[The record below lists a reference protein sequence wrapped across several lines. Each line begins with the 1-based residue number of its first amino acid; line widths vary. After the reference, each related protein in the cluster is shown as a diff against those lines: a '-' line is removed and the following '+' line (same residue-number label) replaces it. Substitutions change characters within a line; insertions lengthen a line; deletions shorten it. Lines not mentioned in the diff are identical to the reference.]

1 MPLTRR
7 HCLKTFA
14 STFGLAFS
22 AGSAVS
28 RMLAAQ
34 VSSKADSSKLA
45 MPGLFRGRVVAV
57 EHPGCIIAGR
67 YQAEPVQQMMRK
79 GMTELTGADAS
90 ADAWRMFVQPG
101 DIVGIK
107 VNPVGQPNVISAA
120 EVVREII
127 AGLNAAG
134 IKNKDIVVYDRYH
147 DQFFKAGF
155 DKWLPDGVRTSSAVA
170 DYEDV
175 QQSIEGYDPGH
186 YMDMALALPGQ
197 DATNLTAR
205 RSYAA
210 NFITKEVN
218 KLINL
223 PVLKDHQSAGVTLAL
238 KNLSHGLVNNVCRSH
253 SSNTL
258 NACGS
263 FIPAVVSMP
272 VIRNKTV
279 LHVLDGVKGLY
290 HGGPG
295 ARPQF
300 VWEHRTL
307 YFATDPV
314 ALDHICWKAIDQK
327 RVAMGLLP
335 VAEARPD
342 KYSTFLSRQP
352 EHVEIAGALG
362 LGEWNEAKMDVR
374 RIRL

>member
-1 MPLTRR
+1 MQWTRR
-7 HCLKTFA
+7 NCFKVA
-14 STFGLAFS
+14 GGAVGAAFGAA
-22 AGSAVS
+22 AGPA
-28 RMLAAQ
+28 RMAAAQ
-34 VSSKADSSKLA
+34 VSSKADTSKLA

-57 EHPGCIIAGR
+57 EHPGSIVDGR
-67 YQAEPVQQMMRK
+67 YQAEPVRQMMRK
-79 GMTELTGADAS
+79 GMTDLTGAAGWV
-90 ADAWRMFVQPG
+90 DAWRMFVEPG
-101 DIVGIK
+101 DVVGIK
-107 VNPVGQPNVISAA
+107 VNPVGGPLVISAA

-134 IKNKDIVVYDRYH
+134 VKNKDIVVYDRYRA
-147 DQFFKAGF
+147 QFFKMGF
-155 DKWLPDGVRTSSAVA
+155 DKWLPEGVRTSSAA
-170 DYEDV
+170 EDYENI
-175 QQSIEGYDPGH
+175 QQAIEGYDPDH
-186 YMDMALALPGQ
+186 YMDMALTLPGY
-197 DATNLTAR
+197 DINNLTAR

-210 NFITKEVN
+210 RFITKEVN

-223 PVLKDHQSAGVTLAL
+223 PVLKDHQSAGVTLSL

-253 SSNTL
+253 SSSTL

-300 VWEHRTL
+300 VWEHKTI

-314 ALDHICWKAIDQK
+314 ALDHICWKAIDEK
-327 RVAMGLLP
+327 RLAMGMKTI
-335 VAEARPD
+335 ADDRPD
-342 KYSTFLSRQP
+342 KYSTFWNRQP
-352 EHVEIAGALG
+352 EHVEIAGAMG
-362 LGEWNEAKMDVR
+362 LGEWNESKIDWR
-374 RIRL
+374 RIKL

>member
-1 MPLTRR
+1 MQWTRR
-7 HCLKTFA
+7 NCLKV
-14 STFGLAFS
+14 
-22 AGSAVS
+22 AGGAVGAALGATAGPA

-34 VSSKADSSKLA
+34 VSSKADASKLA

-57 EHPGCIIAGR
+57 EHPGSIVEGR
-67 YQAEPVQQMMRK
+67 YHAEPVQQMMRK
-79 GMTELTGADAS
+79 GMTDLTGAS
-90 ADAWRMFVQPG
+90 GWIDAWRLFVEPG
-101 DIVGIK
+101 DVVGIK
-107 VNPVGQPNVISAA
+107 VNPVGSPHVISAA

-134 IKNKDIVVYDRYH
+134 VKNKDIVVYDRYRA
-147 DQFFKAGF
+147 QFFKAGF
-155 DKWLPDGVRTSSAVA
+155 DKWLPDGVRTSSAA
-170 DYEDV
+170 EDYEDV
-175 QQSIEGYDPGH
+175 QQAIEGYDPDH
-186 YMDMALALPGQ
+186 YMDMALTLPGY
-197 DATNLTAR
+197 DINNLTAR

-210 NFITKEVN
+210 HFITKEVN

-258 NACGS
+258 NACGA

-300 VWEHRTL
+300 VWEHKTI

-314 ALDHICWKAIDQK
+314 ALDHICWKAIDEK
-327 RVAMGLLP
+327 RLAMGMKTI
-335 VAEARPD
+335 ADDRPD
-342 KYSTFLSRQP
+342 KYSTFWNRQP
-352 EHVEIAGALG
+352 EHVEIAGAMG
-362 LGEWNEAKMDVR
+362 LGEWNESKIDIR